1 MQAVLDFKTVFVFNP
16 IAIGYKAACDL
27 FVALFNLP
35 PAPYMG
41 FAARL
46 ARRC

>member
-1 MQAVLDFKTVFVFNP
+1 MQAVLHFKTVLGFNP
-16 IAIGYKAACDL
+16 IAIGYKASDDL
-27 FVALFNLP
+27 FEALFNLP